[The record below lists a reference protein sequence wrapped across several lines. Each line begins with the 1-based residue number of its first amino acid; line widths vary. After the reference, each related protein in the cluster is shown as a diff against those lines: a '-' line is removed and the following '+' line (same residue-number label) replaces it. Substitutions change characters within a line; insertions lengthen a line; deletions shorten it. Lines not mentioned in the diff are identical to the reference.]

1 MATLDKEIKIMMLKG
16 EKGQNGT
23 DGQDGQDGK
32 SSYELAV
39 EELHYSGT
47 LEEWLESFATP
58 ENYVTRNEFQK
69 VTQAEYDALVQAHE
83 LIPDC
88 YYIITDDT
96 SYDDMIDRIEEV
108 ETGFSELEESFSDL
122 EDSYDDFKEEVRTM
136 IQAGLKPVLTSIDC
150 ACNFLYWQN
159 NDTTNSYS
167 RNSNID
173 YISLKDNTGGISY
186 DQGHNKVNILP
197 ALSNTSIAVARVDYV
212 SGDDGYIQY
221 NLDTINANVS
231 YITFTA
237 KNINANAIY
246 PPNYSTSVTMYPK
259 STTFRIYVRDVFN
272 NVFTKEFTINF
283 KTAVL

>member
-47 LEEWLESFATP
+47 LEEWIETFATP

-69 VTQAEYDALVQAHE
+69 VTQAEYDALEQAQE

-88 YYIITDDT
+88 YYIITDDN
-96 SYDDMIDRIEEV
+96 SYNDMIDRIEEV
-108 ETGFSELEESFSDL
+108 ETGFSDLEDDFSDL

-150 ACNFLYWQN
+150 AFDFSKWGV
-159 NDTTNSYS
+159 TGYS
-167 RNSNID
+167 NMQEIKEIGLKLID
-173 YISLKDNTGGISY
+173 AYPSDVDNR
-186 DQGHNKVNILP
+186 VLILP
-197 ALSNTSIAVARVDYV
+197 AQSNTSIAVARVEYV
-212 SGDDGYIQY
+212 SGDNDYIQY
-221 NLDTINANVS
+221 DLDTISSNVS

-237 KNINANAIY
+237 KNISNTTLYGSSYQSI
-246 PPNYSTSVTMYPK
+246 PVLRT
-259 STTFRIYVRDVFN
+259 TTFRLYVRDVFN
-272 NVFTKEFTINF
+272 NVFTKEFTVNF
-283 KTAVL
+283 RTNS